1 MQLTDDADLLKAY
14 TTRNAEDA
22 FTELVGRHVGLVYSA
37 ALRQVH
43 DPHLAEEVTQAVFI
57 ILARKARTMSRHA
70 TLSGWL
76 CRVAHFVSRDA
87 LRAERRRRHRELIAV
102 NVEAPTDQG
111 WTQIAPMLDEIVAQ
125 LSDKD
130 RSAIVLR
137 FYEQKSL
144 GEVGAALGVDA
155 DAAQKRVSRALEKLR
170 KYFTK
175 RGVSSTAAMLA
186 GAISANSVSAAPAG
200 LAQTISAGAVAK
212 GAAAGTSTLTLVKG
226 ALKIMAWTKAQ
237 TAIVVGVAVLVAT
250 GATTVTLHN
259 VYKYKKTEPPDDD
272 WQFRVDG
279 KYLESPPYRTLILP
293 TRSGERRSRHA
304 TEGGVVFMGDGRVY
318 ELNASIADMVRMAY
332 GMQGNANSMTMLNP
346 DRVILDAEVVTNK
359 FDFFSNLP
367 NGAKTALQQE
377 IKRQFGIVGRFETVE
392 TNVLELTVKYPNA
405 VGLKPSVSNYGSTS
419 EGGGQI
425 TMTRATLD
433 DLAQG
438 LENCSERFVI
448 NQTDLTNNFDFRIQW
463 KAYWTNSD
471 DSVNEHPNFNA
482 MKAALTDQLGLDLV
496 PTNMPIEMLVVE
508 KVK

>member
-1 MQLTDDADLLKAY
+1 
-14 TTRNAEDA
+14 
-22 FTELVGRHVGLVYSA
+22 
-37 ALRQVH
+37 
-43 DPHLAEEVTQAVFI
+43 
-57 ILARKARTMSRHA
+57 
-70 TLSGWL
+70 
-76 CRVAHFVSRDA
+76 
-87 LRAERRRRHRELIAV
+87 
-102 NVEAPTDQG
+102 
-111 WTQIAPMLDEIVAQ
+111 
-125 LSDKD
+125 
-130 RSAIVLR
+130 
-137 FYEQKSL
+137 
-144 GEVGAALGVDA
+144 
-155 DAAQKRVSRALEKLR
+155 
-170 KYFTK
+170 
-175 RGVSSTAAMLA
+175 
-186 GAISANSVSAAPAG
+186 
-200 LAQTISAGAVAK
+200 
-212 GAAAGTSTLTLVKG
+212 
-226 ALKIMAWTKAQ
+226 
-237 TAIVVGVAVLVAT
+237 
-250 GATTVTLHN
+250 
-259 VYKYKKTEPPDDD
+259 
-272 WQFRVDG
+272 
-279 KYLESPPYRTLILP
+279 
-293 TRSGERRSRHA
+293 
-304 TEGGVVFMGDGRVY
+304 MGDGRVY

-471 DSVNEHPNFNA
+471 GSVNEHPNFNA